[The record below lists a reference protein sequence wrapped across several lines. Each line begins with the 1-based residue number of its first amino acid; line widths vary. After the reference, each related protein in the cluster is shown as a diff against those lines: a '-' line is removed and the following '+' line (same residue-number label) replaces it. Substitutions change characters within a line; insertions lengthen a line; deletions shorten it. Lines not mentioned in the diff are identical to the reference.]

1 MTAISSKR
9 SPLTMPVRAPSIV
22 SAACRPI
29 AKRKPMW
36 TPFSRGCRRRRSLV
50 RTKVSQEM
58 PMRSKTMLGLGVAL
72 ATTPALAQTADPAG
86 SGPILAALQW
96 IEGTLMGNVAT
107 TAAVI
112 AVAVVG
118 LMMLTG
124 RIDWRRG
131 LVVVLGA
138 FIIFGAAAIV
148 EGM

>member
-1 MTAISSKR
+1 MRNAR
-9 SPLTMPVRAPSIV
+9 EIV
-22 SAACRPI
+22 
-29 AKRKPMW
+29 
-36 TPFSRGCRRRRSLV
+36 
-50 RTKVSQEM
+50 
-58 PMRSKTMLGLGVAL
+58 LGLAAAL
-72 ATTPALAQTADPAG
+72 ATTPALAQVGDPAG

-138 FIIFGAAAIV
+138 FIVFGAAAIV
-148 EGM
+148 EGMRSIVAR

>member
-1 MTAISSKR
+1 M
-9 SPLTMPVRAPSIV
+9 LM
-22 SAACRPI
+22 
-29 AKRKPMW
+29 
-36 TPFSRGCRRRRSLV
+36 RRE
-50 RTKVSQEM
+50 TI
-58 PMRSKTMLGLGVAL
+58 LGLGVAL
-72 ATTPALAQTADPAG
+72 ATTPVMAQTADPVG

-148 EGM
+148 EGMRSIVAR

>member
-1 MTAISSKR
+1 MRRVLKTA
-9 SPLTMPVRAPSIV
+9 TMGA
-22 SAACRPI
+22 
-29 AKRKPMW
+29 
-36 TPFSRGCRRRRSLV
+36 
-50 RTKVSQEM
+50 
-58 PMRSKTMLGLGVAL
+58 MLGASGA
-72 ATTPALAQTADPAG
+72 APAAAQTTDPAG

-96 IEGTLMGNVAT
+96 IEGTLLGNVAT

-138 FIIFGAAAIV
+138 FIVFGAAAIV
-148 EGM
+148 EGMRSIVQR